1 MYEHISQMEPLLP
14 SRPEALEDKAVQ
26 LISNSA
32 LLAGRLPEATQKTLT
47 ELLRITNSYYSN
59 RIEGHSTHPV
69 DIERAMHQDYATD
82 PAKRLLQIE
91 SIAHIACQKLVEE
104 KIEKNNNLNV
114 ASPEFLCWIHK
125 EFYERLPEEF
135 HTVRNENT
143 GEEET
148 VVPGKLRTR
157 EVQVGRHIGPRADSL
172 NSFLERFASFYKRGT
187 RHGVLPIIAVA
198 ASHQRLM
205 WIHPFLDGNGR
216 VARLYTDACLLQI
229 PLSGYG
235 MWNVSRGLARQ
246 RDDYMQD
253 LAYADAHRQGDYDG
267 RGNLSDKG
275 ITNFCNFFLDV
286 CLDQTKYMRGLLE
299 TDTLNDRIKGYVKLR
314 QEKVILPPKPFSPTI
329 KAGAAVMLQEALL
342 RGQVARGQ
350 IVSLAGMAERT
361 GRDVLNQMLEEG
373 LLVSDTPKGP
383 VRLGL
388 PTHFAQYLFPD
399 LFPPGIG

>member
-1 MYEHISQMEPLLP
+1 MYDYISQMEPLLP
-14 SRPEALEDKAVQ
+14 SRPEALEDKAAQ
-26 LISNSA
+26 LIANSA
-32 LLAGRLPEATQKTLT
+32 LLAGRLPQATQKTLT
-47 ELLRITNSYYSN
+47 DLLRITNSYYSN

-91 SIAHIACQKLVEE
+91 SMAHIACQKLLEE
-104 KIEKNNNLNV
+104 KIEKNNSLNV

-172 NSFLERFASFYKRGT
+172 NSFLERFAFFYKSGT
-187 RHGVLPIIAVA
+187 RHGVLPIIAAA

-216 VARLYTDACLLQI
+216 VARLYTDACLLQM

-235 MWNVSRGLARQ
+235 LWNVSRGLARQ
-246 RDDYMQD
+246 RDAYMQA
-253 LAYADAHRQGDYDG
+253 LAYADAPRQGDYDG

-275 ITNFCNFFLDV
+275 LINFCNFFLDV

-299 TDTLNDRIKGYVKLR
+299 TDTLSDRIKGYVKLR
-314 QEKVILPPKPFSPTI
+314 QEKLISPPKPFSPTI

-342 RGQVARGQ
+342 RGQVGRGQ
-350 IVSLAGMAERT
+350 ITSLAGMAERS
-361 GRDVLNQMLEEG
+361 GRDVLNQLLAEG

-399 LFPPGIG
+399 LFPRDMG